1 MRASVFFI
9 FVLSTLTFFT
19 HQHCLAATA
28 IFSWIPNSEP
38 DLGGYIIY
46 YGTRSRF
53 YENYIDV
60 GNPALTKGRVYTS
73 VPDLSPDTI
82 YYFSVIA
89 YNSAGKPSGLS
100 HELAFPTPL
109 DDTTNVFPMWSNDF
123 NKDSIQDHLF
133 VGTDGIYAL
142 YGSKTGAGEPI
153 LVCANFS
160 PAQNWTPQKNIITI
174 EDINND
180 GWLDIVG
187 FGDNAVR
194 VAYGIDG
201 ESFTDSIKI
210 FEQHFGYNHG
220 WRVERHLR
228 MLIDINNDGWLDIVG
243 FGDNAV
249 RVAYGIDGESF
260 TDSIKIFETDFGYN
274 HGWLKKYPRDFVD
287 VNGDGLLDING
298 WADGVHRVALSVNEN
313 LYFDNAIDW

>member
-210 FEQHFGYNHG
+210 FE
-220 WRVERHLR
+220 
-228 MLIDINNDGWLDIVG
+228 
-243 FGDNAV
+243 
-249 RVAYGIDGESF
+249 
-260 TDSIKIFETDFGYN
+260 TDFGYN